1 LAKNRFRL
9 FLNLFSKSQLPLL
22 VLTLFAIANT
32 CIPIGE
38 SWLSRLTTANSL
50 GIVAGLVLGKPLRIA
65 LFSLLGVSVGLC
77 VSPKNLAWQDIIG
90 VAFLGGIGFT
100 MSIFITLL
108 AFTDQHIINNSKIAI
123 LAASLT
129 AGIIGFVWPKISL
142 KKSR

>member
-38 SWLSRLTTANSL
+38 SWLSGLTTANSL
-50 GIVAGLVLGKPLRIA
+50 GVVAGLVLGKPLGIA

-77 VSPKNLAWQDIIG
+77 VLPKNLVWQDIIG

-142 KKSR
+142 KKS

>member
-38 SWLSRLTTANSL
+38 SWLSGLTTANSL
-50 GIVAGLVLGKPLRIA
+50 GIVAGLVLGKPLGIA

-77 VSPKNLAWQDIIG
+77 VLPKNLTWQDIIG
-90 VAFLGGIGFT
+90 VGFLGVSVLRCRYSLCYSHLLIC
-100 MSIFITLL
+100 TL
-108 AFTDQHIINNSKIAI
+108 
-123 LAASLT
+123 
-129 AGIIGFVWPKISL
+129 
-142 KKSR
+142 